1 MEAMLTKVTDNTYL
15 LTQNQK
21 DQPHTHPPRKIN
33 TKLILICIKI
43 ETSDGTS

>member
-1 MEAMLTKVTDNTYL
+1 MEAMLTKVIDYACL

-21 DQPHTHPPRKIN
+21 DKLHTHPPRKIN

-43 ETSDGTS
+43 ETSDETS